1 MTFTV
6 NGTTGNV
13 FPTWTSTTR
22 PSTPVKGQTGYNTT
36 VNCVESFNGG
46 TWVVLG
52 AQK

>member
-6 NGTTGNV
+6 DGTGGNS

-22 PSTPVKGQTGYNTT
+22 PSAPVLGQTGYNTT
-36 VNCVESFNGG
+36 LACVESFNGG

>member
-6 NGTTGNV
+6 DGTGGNT

-22 PSTPVKGQTGYNTT
+22 PSTPVVGQTGFNTT
-36 VNCVESFNGG
+36 TGFLESFNGG
-46 TWVVLG
+46 TWIPLG